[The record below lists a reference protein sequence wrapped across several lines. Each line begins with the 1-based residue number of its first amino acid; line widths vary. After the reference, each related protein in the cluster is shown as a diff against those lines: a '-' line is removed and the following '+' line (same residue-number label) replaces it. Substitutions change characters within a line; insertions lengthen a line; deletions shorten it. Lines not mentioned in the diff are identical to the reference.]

1 MFCKIMLQSV
11 YITRLSTFLPN
22 QAVEN
27 DNMENFIGM
36 IDGKPSRVKPIILR
50 QNGIKRRYY
59 ALDEEHNITHSNAQL
74 AAAAI
79 NGLFMNDEEKQQ
91 VEVLTC
97 GTSTPDQL
105 LPSHASMV
113 HGEAFSQPMEIYS
126 LAGVCLT
133 SVAALKTSYMSIA
146 SGNSSNAVCCT
157 SELSSPTFLSKF
169 YQNELENLKD
179 IEKHPYLAFEK
190 DFLRYMLSDGA
201 AALYLSE
208 KKEDGMALRINGIEM
223 ISFANEQPACMYM
236 LTDAREDG
244 SLKSWKEYSIEELSR
259 KSVWCC
265 KQNVKLL
272 NKYAIKYFVDAIEM
286 AMTKLMLNY
295 DEVTYVIPH
304 ISSMYFYQ
312 RLADEISSRGIN
324 LPTTKWF
331 TNLPMVG
338 NIGSV
343 SPYAALYELFY
354 SGRISKGDRI
364 LLLVPESG
372 RFSYGVVSLTAV

>member
-1 MFCKIMLQSV
+1 
-11 YITRLSTFLPN
+11 
-22 QAVEN
+22 
-27 DNMENFIGM
+27 
-36 IDGKPSRVKPIILR
+36 
-50 QNGIKRRYY
+50 
-59 ALDEEHNITHSNAQL
+59 
-74 AAAAI
+74 
-79 NGLFMNDEEKQQ
+79 
-91 VEVLTC
+91 
-97 GTSTPDQL
+97 
-105 LPSHASMV
+105 
-113 HGEAFSQPMEIYS
+113 
-126 LAGVCLT
+126 
-133 SVAALKTSYMSIA
+133 
-146 SGNSSNAVCCT
+146 
-157 SELSSPTFLSKF
+157 
-169 YQNELENLKD
+169 
-179 IEKHPYLAFEK
+179 
-190 DFLRYMLSDGA
+190 
-201 AALYLSE
+201 
-208 KKEDGMALRINGIEM
+208 MALRINGIEM

-343 SPYAALYELFY
+343 SPYVIFYELFY